1 MSFDTASLCDRY
13 GNRVQVID
21 GGLRHFGGVTR
32 FHGEVVTLRVQS
44 DFLLVKESLSRPG
57 KGRVLVVDGGGA
69 RGFALLGDRLA
80 ALGVSN
86 GWTGVVVNGCIRDSA
101 RVATMTLG
109 VLALGTCP
117 RRPAMQGGG
126 TEEATVSIGGTAIGP
141 GNWIYIDDDGV
152 VVSRSPLAV

>member
-1 MSFDTASLCDRY
+1 MSPDTADLCDRF
-13 GNRVQVID
+13 GNRVRVID
-21 GGLRHFGGVTR
+21 AGLRHFGGVTR
-32 FHGEVVTLRVQS
+32 FHGEAATVRVQS

-57 KGRVLVVDGGGA
+57 RGRVLMVDGGGA

-80 ALGVSN
+80 DLGVSN

-101 RVATMTLG
+101 RIATMKLG

-126 TEEATVSIGGTAIGP
+126 TEGAAISIGGTAVEP
-141 GNWIYIDDDGV
+141 GNWIYVDDDGII
-152 VVSRSPLAV
+152 VSRSSLAV